1 VPHAADQRIQGRR
14 VSQKKIGLNLTAHE
28 VQQGKLH
35 EGAKAIM
42 EADFVAENARRFAQQ
57 MAARGGPEEA
67 ARLVENVLAR

>member
-1 VPHAADQRIQGRR
+1 
-14 VSQKKIGLNLTAHE
+14 LNLTAHE

-67 ARLVENVLAR
+67 ARLVETVLAK